1 MMTPPATTVTPR
13 HIAIVMDGNRRWARA
28 HFLPSLEGHRR
39 GVKAVR
45 RTIEACLE
53 FKIPTLTLY
62 TFSSENW
69 NRPKEEVSALM
80 NLLAL
85 HLRRE
90 MDELVSEGVCFRALG
105 RIHELPDNI
114 QTLVNEL
121 EQRTKNNTRL
131 QFNIALNYGGR
142 QELVDAARGIAKDAL
157 DGKLQPMDIDEDLF
171 SKYLTT
177 EGMVDPDLWIRT
189 GGEQRVS
196 NFLLWQ
202 LAYSEMVFLPIY
214 WPEFDATHLR
224 HAIEEFGGRERR
236 FGASK

>member
-1 MMTPPATTVTPR
+1 MKPPKPTELPR

-45 RTIEACLE
+45 RTIEACID
-53 FKIPTLTLY
+53 FKIPIVTLY

-69 NRPKEEVSALM
+69 NRSKEEVSALM
-80 NLLAL
+80 GLLAL

-90 MDELVSEGVCFRALG
+90 MDELVSEGVRFKALG
-105 RIHELPDNI
+105 RITQLPDNI
-114 QTLVNEL
+114 QALVADL
-121 EQRTKNNTRL
+121 EEQTKDNDKL
-131 QFNIALNYGGR
+131 LFNIALNYGGR
-142 QELVDAARGIAKDAL
+142 QELVDASRQLAQKAL
-157 DGKLQPMDIDEDLF
+157 DGELKPEDIDEDML
-171 SKYLTT
+171 SKHLTT
-177 EGMVDPDLWIRT
+177 RGIDDPDLWIRT
-189 GGEQRVS
+189 GGDQRVS

-214 WPEFDATHLR
+214 WPEFNATHLQE
-224 HAIEEFGGRERR
+224 AIDEFGTRERR